1 MPMEPVRSQPP
12 DDAQR
17 SALLFVQVLSR
28 MMDLEVELP
37 AELMDEPYLCAW
49 FMREFAYWLLQYVD
63 DYCKLSQDE

>member
-1 MPMEPVRSQPP
+1 MEPVRSQPP

-49 FMREFAYWLLQYVD
+49 FMRELKRRNRYRLLLKRSVFI
-63 DYCKLSQDE
+63 LSYS